1 MVEEPKTVAKDK
13 KKERGSIPHF
23 TVSTEELNSVLE
35 AWVKDGVVVL
45 PKCKHEPT
53 NEKNEVHLTT
63 GTIGGV
69 ITIPWI
75 VMP

>member
-1 MVEEPKTVAKDK
+1 MVEEPKTIAKDK
-13 KKERGSIPHF
+13 KRERGSIPPF
-23 TVSTEELNSVLE
+23 TVSTEELNSILE

-45 PKCKHEPT
+45 PKCKHEPV
-53 NEKNEVHLTT
+53 NEKNEVHFTT
-63 GTIGGV
+63 GITGGV